1 MFEFEY
7 GRTVRRQNS
16 ITIFGAASARYTL
29 SLAPSCSSKV
39 IVGWI
44 GGRARLDGKCV
55 CYAYELRSS
64 HTYLQVIGIYE
75 CL

>member
-1 MFEFEY
+1 MFS
-7 GRTVRRQNS
+7 RPIVS
-16 ITIFGAASARYTL
+16 ILCGGKCTL
-29 SLAPSCSSKV
+29 SLAPSCSNKV

-64 HTYLQVIGIYE
+64 HTYLQPLGIYE